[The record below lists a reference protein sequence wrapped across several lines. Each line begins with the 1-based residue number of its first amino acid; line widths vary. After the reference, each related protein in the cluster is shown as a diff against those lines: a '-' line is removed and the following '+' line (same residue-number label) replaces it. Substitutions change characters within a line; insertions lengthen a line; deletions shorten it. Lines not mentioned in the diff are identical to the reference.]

1 MMRVCVLVGS
11 PGLEATIEIWD
22 VPSGVLEDATTLSV
36 KEIGFPL
43 VGNADGDGWNWQL
56 APEGKPV
63 QESVTVPVNELS
75 TETSSATGALVLPGT
90 TLTLAGDGAPKLK
103 STICNVSVTSWVTLA
118 ESVPTAWRLN
128 R

>member
-75 TETSSATGALVLPGT
+75 TETSSATGA
-90 TLTLAGDGAPKLK
+90 AR
-103 STICNVSVTSWVTLA
+103 TSRHHANTR
-118 ESVPTAWRLN
+118 WRRSAQTEIHN
-128 R
+128 M